1 MTCLGGAAPAG
12 GSQWKAPQES
22 CAHACASAIPP
33 GSRPPLAILSL
44 KAPTLSVYKLASH
57 SPLHELSP
65 SAALNLSVS
74 VLGSCSVTSPRPV
87 SFF

>member
-1 MTCLGGAAPAG
+1 MTGLGGAAPAG
-12 GSQWKAPQES
+12 GGQWKAPQEGR
-22 CAHACASAIPP
+22 AHACASGIPP
-33 GSRPPLAILSL
+33 ASRAPLVILSV

-57 SPLHELSP
+57 SPLHELSH
-65 SAALNLSVS
+65 SAALHLSVS